1 MSYVIILKLINRI
14 SIVFAILQFIFGLGG
29 SERVS
34 GIFYIWVCIISF
46 GISYFIEKKQ
56 VLSIILSVLMFIP
69 LIFVKSTD
77 GIIFEAAIILFCIYI
92 CVRNVLNSDYELEID
107 AFKKGLLLFFMML
120 LASIVTI
127 SVHILE
133 SYSAQYILIYLVS
146 SVVIMRTMRL
156 LKYSSDNIEGERVN
170 KRYTICMIAFS
181 AIMCIEAVKKTIIK
195 GISFACNIIIKLIG
209 YVLYWLIIGVGYA
222 VEFIVNKLNKLLK
235 ISLNDIDDNL
245 FKNLLEKNRTQN
257 KKEGYLAEY
266 IFNSPVLKIIL
277 RIALVLLI
285 LYFVLKLIKGMAIKR
300 EEENGYVED
309 KEFIKREKKGYGG
322 LIKKISMS
330 IRPKNPGEYIRY
342 YYQRFM
348 NLCIKK
354 GVFITNKDTTREI
367 NDKSKVEFDEGS
379 LEDIRGI
386 YIKTRYSKDDASKEM
401 MENFKKNYRNIKK
414 GK

>member
-14 SIVFAILQFIFGLGG
+14 SIVFAILQFIFGIGG

-46 GISYFIEKKQ
+46 GISYFIKRKKA
-56 VLSIILSVLMFIP
+56 LSIILSVLMFIP

-77 GIIFEAAIILFCIYI
+77 GIIFQSAIILFCIYI
-92 CVRNVLNSDYELEID
+92 CFRNILNNDYELEID
-107 AFKKGLLLFFMML
+107 VFKKGLLLFFMML
-120 LASIVTI
+120 LVSIVTI
-127 SVHILE
+127 SVNVLE
-133 SYSAQYILIYLVS
+133 RYSAQYILIYLVS

-156 LKYSSDNIEGERVN
+156 LKYSSGNREGERVN
-170 KRYTICMIAFS
+170 KRYTICMVAFA
-181 AIMCIEAVKKTIIK
+181 AIMCIEAVKKAIIG
-195 GISFACNIIIKLIG
+195 GISFVFNIILKLIG
-209 YVLYWLIIGVGYA
+209 HVLYWLILGVGYA
-222 VEFIVNKLNKLLK
+222 AEFIINKLNKLLK
-235 ISLNDIDDNL
+235 FSGIDIDDDI
-245 FKNLLEKNRTQN
+245 FKNLLGKNRTQN
-257 KKEGYLAEY
+257 RKEGYLAEY

-285 LYFVLKLIKGMAIKR
+285 LYFVLKIIKGMSIKR
-300 EEENGYVED
+300 EEESGYVED
-309 KEFIKREKKGYGG
+309 KEFIKREKKGYGDF
-322 LIKKISMS
+322 IKKISMS
-330 IRPKNPGEYIRY
+330 IRPKNPGDYIRY

-401 MENFKKNYRNIKK
+401 MESFKKSYHKIKR